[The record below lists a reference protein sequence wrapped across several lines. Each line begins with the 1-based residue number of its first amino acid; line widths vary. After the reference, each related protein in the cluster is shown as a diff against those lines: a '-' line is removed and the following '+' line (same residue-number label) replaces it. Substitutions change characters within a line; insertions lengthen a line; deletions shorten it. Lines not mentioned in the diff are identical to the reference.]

1 MYHLSTQYNQWLFTV
16 EQLKELRTKANLE
29 YVQKQVGKKFKK
41 KYERIYDDFNIG
53 FDGLFD
59 R

>member
-29 YVQKQVGKKFKK
+29 YVQKQVEKKEIK
-41 KYERIYDDFNIG
+41 KYERINDDFNIG